1 MRGPTSAAVT
11 AGCAVTKPSA
21 SWISVSPASSA
32 TAASFSTASSRARL
46 AGSAV
51 SKRSGSTADRCV
63 AASRPARTA
72 PDSHPEAS
80 GLHTSTPSPYCSVT
94 GSTWLSIPRCRRE

>member
-21 SWISVSPASSA
+21 SWIRVRPASSA
-32 TAASFSTASSRARL
+32 TADSFSTASSLARL
-46 AGSAV
+46 AGRAV
-51 SKRSGSTADRCV
+51 SKRSGRNADRCV
-63 AASRPARTA
+63 VIYRPARTA

-94 GSTWLSIPRCRRE
+94 GRTWLSIPRWSTE